1 MKLNIFKNILVG
13 GSLIL
18 FCSCSNMLE
27 EKTYT
32 FISGEDLV
40 KNGSYDQLV
49 AGAYNTLHYSFEWG
63 NYHNIV
69 NFDCDYQSG
78 PNWAFGSIGAGN
90 FLEDG
95 SNINFYSNYYKSIER
110 ANYHKYLISTMNIN
124 EKVKNNAM
132 GELSF

>member
-40 KNGSYDQLV
+40 KKRKLRP
-49 AGAYNTLHYSFEWG
+49 AGRWCLQHAALLF
-63 NYHNIV
+63 
-69 NFDCDYQSG
+69 
-78 PNWAFGSIGAGN
+78 
-90 FLEDG
+90 
-95 SNINFYSNYYKSIER
+95 R
-110 ANYHKYLISTMNIN
+110 
-124 EKVKNNAM
+124 M
-132 GELSF
+132 G